1 MLSVGISGGIGSGK
15 TLVCTIFQ
23 ILGVSIYNSDLK
35 AKKIMETNQ
44 QVKKEIIKLLG
55 EESYLNNLTLNRK
68 YIAKK
73 VFNQKELLSKL
84 NDIVHPAVRQ
94 DAEIWSENLPQ
105 DSSYYLRESAILFE
119 TGIYKQLNLNILVI
133 APEKLRMQRI
143 KNRDGLSDEDITLR
157 IKNQWDDEQKLKLTD
172 FVIINDGKNFL
183 IPQILKIHRILKNYP
198 LMPNYRQ
205 PNINL

>member
-183 IPQILKIHRILKNYP
+183 IPQILKIHRTLKNYP

>member
-119 TGIYKQLNLNILVI
+119 TCIYKKLNLNILVI

-183 IPQILKIHRILKNYP
+183 IPQILKIHRTLKNYP

>member
-119 TGIYKQLNLNILVI
+119 TGIYKKLNLNILVI

-183 IPQILKIHRILKNYP
+183 IPQILKIHRTLKNYP

>member
-73 VFNQKELLSKL
+73 VFNQKELLFKL

-94 DAEIWSENLPQ
+94 DAEIWSENLPK
-105 DSSYYLRESAILFE
+105 DSGYYLRESAILFE

-183 IPQILKIHRILKNYP
+183 IPQILKIHRTLKNYP

>member
-94 DAEIWSENLPQ
+94 DAEIWSENLPK
-105 DSSYYLRESAILFE
+105 DSGYYLRESAI
-119 TGIYKQLNLNILVI
+119 
-133 APEKLRMQRI
+133 
-143 KNRDGLSDEDITLR
+143 
-157 IKNQWDDEQKLKLTD
+157 
-172 FVIINDGKNFL
+172 
-183 IPQILKIHRILKNYP
+183 
-198 LMPNYRQ
+198 
-205 PNINL
+205 